1 MEALRF
7 ENVQSQ
13 NGGFINASDENNE
26 EVGKLTYTIQP
37 EKNTLIISYV
47 MVFPKHEG
55 NGYGQLL
62 VDEAVSFARKNKWK
76 IYPHCS
82 FSRSVLDRMKEVS
95 DVYP

>member
-1 MEALRF
+1 MENIRF

-13 NGGFINASDENNE
+13 NGGFISAFNENDEE
-26 EVGKLTYTIQP
+26 IGKLTYTIQP
-37 EKNTLIISYV
+37 EKKTLIISYV

-62 VDEAVSFARKNKWK
+62 VTEAIRFARENKWK
-76 IYPHCS
+76 IYPHCG
-82 FSRSVLDRMKEVS
+82 FSRSVLISMKDVS